1 MKILLTGILTPM
13 IWGMVDRLSREGHQ
27 VSLLGRGISPV
38 PPQTKAVLHDIRP
51 SHPDALQVL
60 ESGRFDAIVFFYAY
74 QCEDNLA
81 FGSVQGSMLD
91 VLFQFSHTA
100 SSSGVEKFILVTDLR
115 VFSSGQNG
123 YEEET
128 PIPDTQTGILIKAA
142 EDCLR
147 FTASE
152 NMEKLLVRVPSLY
165 APGTEDAFFS
175 RALKS
180 SQNDLTFQLSGP
192 PETPCDFLHVDD
204 FALFLTL
211 ALEKRCSGIVHLYYG
226 EEYTY
231 ADAASK
237 IQQYLP
243 SLKISYLEN
252 SLPRPRL
259 QSRDTKAGV
268 NWIPRHRWIS
278 ELDEIFT
285 RTSLKKED
293 RNFFKWIRGNIR
305 RIFGKAIPWIEMI
318 LFAAITEGLLR
329 MTDNDAMFRFV
340 DYWLFYVILMGTL
353 HGAPFG
359 TMAGMIACIG
369 YAASWRESGRDL
381 YLLLY
386 NMDNWLPLL
395 MYLLSGGLFGFLHD
409 RTAETMTAIQ
419 IEKEQRVEETEF
431 IETML
436 KRVDADRN
444 SLQEQVVR
452 YRDSYGRIYAI
463 TQELDTLQPEQV
475 FLSTLGILEDVMQ
488 NKSVALYSC
497 SSSSSFARMVVH
509 SRELINLPK
518 SIDMDKMPQMRE
530 SINRGEM
537 FANKQLI
544 PGYPTFCTPIM
555 QNDHPIA
562 VITLWEVPFEQQTL
576 YHQNLLNVV
585 SGLVQ
590 SAMIRA
596 LYYFGTNPEIY
607 INDTHI
613 MTAKAFR
620 STISVYSK
628 MRRQRASSYLLLSI
642 NNTTDNYSI
651 RELDQRIGRAIR
663 STDIAGQLENGSIYV
678 MLPQATLDNFP
689 QIEKRFLSAGLTCS
703 VTSMEF
709 TNV

>member
-1 MKILLTGILTPM
+1 
-13 IWGMVDRLSREGHQ
+13 
-27 VSLLGRGISPV
+27 
-38 PPQTKAVLHDIRP
+38 
-51 SHPDALQVL
+51 
-60 ESGRFDAIVFFYAY
+60 
-74 QCEDNLA
+74 
-81 FGSVQGSMLD
+81 
-91 VLFQFSHTA
+91 
-100 SSSGVEKFILVTDLR
+100 
-115 VFSSGQNG
+115 
-123 YEEET
+123 
-128 PIPDTQTGILIKAA
+128 
-142 EDCLR
+142 
-147 FTASE
+147 
-152 NMEKLLVRVPSLY
+152 
-165 APGTEDAFFS
+165 
-175 RALKS
+175 
-180 SQNDLTFQLSGP
+180 
-192 PETPCDFLHVDD
+192 
-204 FALFLTL
+204 
-211 ALEKRCSGIVHLYYG
+211 
-226 EEYTY
+226 
-231 ADAASK
+231 
-237 IQQYLP
+237 
-243 SLKISYLEN
+243 
-252 SLPRPRL
+252 
-259 QSRDTKAGV
+259 
-268 NWIPRHRWIS
+268 
-278 ELDEIFT
+278 
-285 RTSLKKED
+285 
-293 RNFFKWIRGNIR
+293 
-305 RIFGKAIPWIEMI
+305 MI

-585 SGLVQ
+585 SGWFNQ
-590 SAMIRA
+590 
-596 LYYFGTNPEIY
+596 P
-607 INDTHI
+607 
-613 MTAKAFR
+613 
-620 STISVYSK
+620 
-628 MRRQRASSYLLLSI
+628 
-642 NNTTDNYSI
+642 
-651 RELDQRIGRAIR
+651 
-663 STDIAGQLENGSIYV
+663 
-678 MLPQATLDNFP
+678 
-689 QIEKRFLSAGLTCS
+689 
-703 VTSMEF
+703 
-709 TNV
+709 